1 MAVSL
6 RKTYSLTAASALGH
20 TVFLPSGIRVRVLAV
35 SPLPSRVRLV
45 GRTANGGTVA
55 ATLSR
60 TAALRPAQDI

>member
-6 RKTYSLTAASALGH
+6 HKDLSLSAASALGH
-20 TVFLPSGIRVRVLAV
+20 TVFLPSGIRIRVLAV

-60 TAALRPAQDI
+60 SATLRPAQGI